1 VTPPIPIDRVH
12 AFVEPPSVLAV
23 GASDG
28 PLAGLRLAVKDM
40 IDVAGTVTGAGN
52 PTFAA
57 SRPPALRH
65 ATAVARLVAAGATV
79 IGKTITDEFAYSLSG
94 TNAHFGTPTN
104 VAAPGR
110 TPGGSS
116 AGAAAAVA
124 AGLTDL
130 ALGTDT
136 GGSIRVPAS
145 YCAIFG
151 WRPTHGAV
159 PVDGVLPLA
168 PSFDTVGLLAADG
181 DLLRRGAH
189 VVLGDAADSA
199 PPIVSL
205 SMVEE
210 AFGLVDVAVATALRA
225 AAAALA
231 AATGLPLTTRPIG
244 VDLTA
249 AGAAFRAR
257 QGMEVWRSDG
267 PWVET
272 HWSSLGPGIRA
283 RFETAQAV
291 TAAQVEQAD
300 TVRAEVGGRVEA
312 ATAGGTA
319 LIVPA
324 SSGPAPAPGMDPD
337 AYAAVRL
344 DTLCL
349 TALAGLAGAPV
360 VALPLAHVD
369 GSPLGLAVIGGPG
382 SDRALLDA
390 AARVAL
396 NNRPT
401 TTAP

>member
-1 VTPPIPIDRVH
+1 MTPSIPIDSVH
-12 AFVEPPSVLAV
+12 AFVDTPAVLV
-23 GASDG
+23 EGAPAG

-40 IDVAGTVTGAGN
+40 IDVAGTITGAGN

-57 SRPPALRH
+57 SRPRAARH

-94 TNAHFGTPTN
+94 TNVHFGTPTN

-116 AGAAAAVA
+116 AGSAAAVA

-168 PSFDTVGLLAADG
+168 PSFDTVGLLAPDG
-181 DLLRRGAH
+181 ELLRRGAL
-189 VVLGDAADSA
+189 VMLGDAAQSG
-199 PPIVSL
+199 PPVASL
-205 SMVEE
+205 SVVEE
-210 AFGLVDVAVATALRA
+210 AFGVVDAEVATAVRSA
-225 AAAALA
+225 VAALA
-231 AATGLPLTTRPIG
+231 AATNLPLTTGG
-244 VDLTA
+244 VGIDVAA

-267 PWVET
+267 PWVEA

-283 RFETAQAV
+283 RFETARTV
-291 TAAQVEQAD
+291 TAAEVERAD
-300 TVRAEVGGRVEA
+300 AVRAEVRGRVEA
-312 ATAGGTA
+312 ATAAGAA
-319 LIVPA
+319 LIVPSA
-324 SSGPAPAPGMDPD
+324 SGPAPAPGTAPD

-344 DTLCL
+344 HTLCL

-360 VALPLAHVD
+360 VALPLCQVH
-369 GSPLGLAVIGGPG
+369 GLPLGLAVIGAPG
-382 SDRALLDA
+382 NDRPLLDV
-390 AARVAL
+390 AARVE
-396 NNRPT
+396 RGGPVRSS
-401 TTAP
+401 